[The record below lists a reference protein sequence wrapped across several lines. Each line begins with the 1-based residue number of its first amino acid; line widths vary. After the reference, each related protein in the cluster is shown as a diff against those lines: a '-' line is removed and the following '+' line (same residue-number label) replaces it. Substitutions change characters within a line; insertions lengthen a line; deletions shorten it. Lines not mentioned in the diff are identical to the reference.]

1 MIYMSESIHRDQ
13 SVFAI
18 KKEFPE
24 QEDLEIHAFC
34 ETHGILD
41 SNTRIQP
48 GEQENQLRIVVEDVD
63 GNTIQSLSVGV
74 SDSVL
79 MVLSSYAPPGRELRR
94 LLEV

>member
-1 MIYMSESIHRDQ
+1 MIDMGEFMPRDR

-24 QEDLEIHAFC
+24 LGDSVIRAFC

-41 SNTRIQP
+41 SNVRIQA
-48 GEQENQLRIVVEDVD
+48 GEKEDQLRIVVEDVD

-74 SDSVL
+74 RESVL
-79 MVLSSYAPPGRELRR
+79 TVLSSYAPPGRELRR
-94 LLEV
+94 LSEV